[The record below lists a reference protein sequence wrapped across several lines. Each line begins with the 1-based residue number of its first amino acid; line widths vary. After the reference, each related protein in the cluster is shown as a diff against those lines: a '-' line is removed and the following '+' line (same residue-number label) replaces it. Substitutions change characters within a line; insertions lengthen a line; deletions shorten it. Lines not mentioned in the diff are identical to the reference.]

1 MIPEPFVS
9 TEHLT
14 KVTFHETSS
23 RRSSLRPPQWEMLS
37 CLKTVEKDEVNSY
50 KALDVKLGTNEEVTK
65 GKVLAQ

>member
-1 MIPEPFVS
+1 
-9 TEHLT
+9 
-14 KVTFHETSS
+14 
-23 RRSSLRPPQWEMLS
+23 MLS